1 MQQLIKRLLMIL
13 SSIIKRNRK
22 SKILYYHDVYG
33 ENKYTDMGTTLDMFT
48 KHIKTIRDLG
58 FNIKPKIE
66 NPENEVMICFDD
78 GFKGIYDTRHFFIKN
93 NLCPTVFL
101 SINLIGTTG
110 YLNQKEILELQN
122 KGFRFQCHAWSH
134 SDLTTFSKNDLEREL
149 FESKKKLTDLLG
161 ETIDEICFPIGY
173 FSQLVLDECRRYGY
187 KTMYSSIPGNYFDQ
201 IYIKELRS
209 RNLVQFADT
218 SEVKSVLLGGYELIK
233 GKYIKMHWKN

>member
-78 GFKGIYDTRHFFIKN
+78 GFKGI
-93 NLCPTVFL
+93 
-101 SINLIGTTG
+101 
-110 YLNQKEILELQN
+110 
-122 KGFRFQCHAWSH
+122 
-134 SDLTTFSKNDLEREL
+134 
-149 FESKKKLTDLLG
+149 
-161 ETIDEICFPIGY
+161 
-173 FSQLVLDECRRYGY
+173 
-187 KTMYSSIPGNYFDQ
+187 
-201 IYIKELRS
+201 
-209 RNLVQFADT
+209 
-218 SEVKSVLLGGYELIK
+218 
-233 GKYIKMHWKN
+233 